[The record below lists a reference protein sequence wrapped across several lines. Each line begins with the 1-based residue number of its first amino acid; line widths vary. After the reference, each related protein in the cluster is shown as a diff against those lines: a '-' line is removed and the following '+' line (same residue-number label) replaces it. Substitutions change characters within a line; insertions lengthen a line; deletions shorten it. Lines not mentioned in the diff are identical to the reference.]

1 MPDQEPL
8 GQTTRDTMNR
18 VKAEWINDYRIKL
31 RKLMEGLSNPKPT
44 SDFGKGYNACLDDCL
59 AFLEE

>member
-18 VKAEWINDYRIKL
+18 VKAEWINDYRVKL
-31 RKLMEGLSNPKPT
+31 RKLMESLSTRQPM
-44 SDFGKGYNACLDDCL
+44 SDFDKGYNACLDDCL